1 MRAGRLGLHLAWLA
15 VLLVSACAGGAAE
28 PASTAAA
35 TGSPAI
41 GSAATGSP
49 ATGSPATGQPAT
61 VTPVPSVAAATIVTA
76 TTLPVSG
83 PTSAASATT
92 PATASAMPQPSPPPT
107 TLPDAVL
114 IAAGD
119 IASCL
124 SSGDEATAKLVS
136 AISGT
141 VATLGDNAYERGSG
155 EEFAS
160 CYTPSWGA
168 FKDRI
173 RPAAGNHEYLTPG
186 AQAYFDYFGA
196 AAGAIGQ
203 GYYSYELGAWHV
215 IVLNSQCWDVGG
227 CGAAAPQS
235 QWLKADLAAH
245 PGRCTLAYWHTPRFS
260 SGAHGDSPLVQ
271 AFWDELYAAGAEVVL
286 NGHDH
291 DYERF
296 APQDPQ
302 GQADPAR
309 GIREF
314 IVGTGGRSHYPF
326 PGGPHPNTEARN
338 DSTFGVLKV
347 TLHSAGYDWQ
357 FVPVAGQTFTDSGSG
372 ACH

>member
-1 MRAGRLGLHLAWLA
+1 MRGRRLGLHLTWLA
-15 VLLVSACAGGAAE
+15 ALMVSACAGGAAG
-28 PASTAAA
+28 PASAPTAA
-35 TGSPAI
+35 TI
-41 GSAATGSP
+41 GSP
-49 ATGSPATGQPAT
+49 ATGSLAT
-61 VTPVPSVAAATIVTA
+61 VTTMPSVTAASTTAATA
-76 TTLPVSG
+76 LPISN
-83 PTSAASATT
+83 PTSAASE
-92 PATASAMPQPSPPPT
+92 PATATAMPPPPPT
-107 TLPDAVL
+107 AQPDAVL

-124 SSGDEATAKLVS
+124 STGDEATAKLVS

-168 FKDRI
+168 FKGRI

-227 CGAAAPQS
+227 CGATAPQS

-245 PGRCTLAYWHTPRFS
+245 PSLCTLAYWHTPRFS

-302 GQADPAR
+302 GQADPVH

-326 PGGPHPNTEARN
+326 PGRPRPNTEARN
-338 DSTFGVLKV
+338 DSTFGVLKL

-357 FVPVAGQTFTDSGSG
+357 FLPVAGQTFTDSGSG
-372 ACH
+372 TCH